1 MERIVGAGAGYLKSL
16 LSSRKATS
24 GDNREVG
31 SGLSGNYE
39 HGSGSNPSS
48 PSENRESPVIG
59 FSRADNEDALNAMS
73 EGLSA
78 VEIDDLMSHLQ
89 ARRQAIVMNAG
100 GSNPLDGKYDNRE
113 VPDEVVSKKSI

>member
-39 HGSGSNPSS
+39 HTQ
-48 PSENRESPVIG
+48 
-59 FSRADNEDALNAMS
+59 
-73 EGLSA
+73 GLVA
-78 VEIDDLMSHLQ
+78 VDSIEI
-89 ARRQAIVMNAG
+89 RY
-100 GSNPLDGKYDNRE
+100 P
-113 VPDEVVSKKSI
+113 

>member
-39 HGSGSNPSS
+39 HLFGISDLAGANRTHPFLELSS
-48 PSENRESPVIG
+48 TTTT
-59 FSRADNEDALNAMS
+59 
-73 EGLSA
+73 
-78 VEIDDLMSHLQ
+78 
-89 ARRQAIVMNAG
+89 
-100 GSNPLDGKYDNRE
+100 K
-113 VPDEVVSKKSI
+113 